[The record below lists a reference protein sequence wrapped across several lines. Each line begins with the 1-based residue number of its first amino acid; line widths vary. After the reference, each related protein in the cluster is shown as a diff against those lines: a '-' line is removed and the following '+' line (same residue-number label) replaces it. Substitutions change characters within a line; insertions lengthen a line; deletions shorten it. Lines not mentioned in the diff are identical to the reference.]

1 MTDKKKQK
9 QTVNFF
15 LWGGNTQSRQMWHG
29 DGGVCTMFA
38 PQNVSASHVVLQLG
52 GPVNLAEH
60 NLNFKPHNSG
70 NP

>member
-1 MTDKKKQK
+1 
-9 QTVNFF
+9 
-15 LWGGNTQSRQMWHG
+15 MWHG